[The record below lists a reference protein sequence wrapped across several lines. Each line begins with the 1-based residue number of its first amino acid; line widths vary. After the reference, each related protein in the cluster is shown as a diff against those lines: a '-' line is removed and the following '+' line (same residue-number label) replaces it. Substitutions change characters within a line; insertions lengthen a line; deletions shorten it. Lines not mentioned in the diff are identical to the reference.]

1 MKTNNVLITGGAG
14 YLGSLLSTE
23 LIKKGYKVTVI
34 DLIKYEKNSLKHLYK
49 NKNFK
54 LVKADIR
61 NNKVM
66 KSLVK
71 DNEYI
76 IPLAALVGAPL
87 CEKFKK
93 EAVSINLNS
102 IKSLLKMLKKNNKI
116 IYLTT
121 NSGYGVGEKNKY
133 CDENSPLKPISLYGK
148 TKCDAERAVRKYKN
162 SVCFRLATVFGKSY
176 RMRTDLLVNNFV
188 YTAIKKKKL
197 RLFEPQFRRNF
208 IYIKDVILAIIY
220 TIKNFDKMKSNV
232 YNLGLSSAN
241 ISKQMLATRI
251 QKKIKNLKI
260 EIIRNKSDP
269 DKRDYFVSN
278 KKIEKKGFKARKS
291 LEHGIEELIK
301 YFKKTKRKLLIII
314 NFFFNYSFNLT

>member
-301 YFKKTKRKLLIII
+301 YFKKNKKKII
-314 NFFFNYSFNLT
+314 NNY